1 MDADGRDQ
9 GKSLS
14 GLIYERAR
22 ASKKVSWVLDECI
35 RVPGTDLRFG
45 LDPLIG
51 LLPYGG
57 ETLATLFGTTILAQ
71 AGKKGVPLAT
81 LLKMGG
87 NMILNAGIGVIPVVG
102 DLFSFWFKS
111 NSRNYRLL
119 DAYLGS
125 EDGRE
130 AEGGWWPLL
139 LVFGVVVG
147 VLALNVLAW
156 VLLTAL
162 VVSLGQEI
170 GRAL

>member
-139 LVFGVVVG
+139 LVFGVVVV